1 MSVPG
6 TSFIILFY
14 SPTMR
19 PTRTFLI
26 ACFIFFEGSRFY
38 DPDAFPSDKS
48 ILITVSFA
56 NADKPGRPWSHTRPG
71 ILFLRHAFL
80 LFSRICSV
88 CVRSMLQTLR
98 CISRP
103 PVNHPFSVWPST
115 IGQPFLGSGSIHPRT
130 AAHTCIVPDGH
141 PSHHLFHVLTEE
153 DAQCQI
159 PDLYR
164 ICINVQPLR
173 TVWRC
178 QAATTVL
185 QRVIH
190 NYFS

>member
-1 MSVPG
+1 MPAPG
-6 TSFIILFY
+6 IPDFLFY
-14 SPTMR
+14 S
-19 PTRTFLI
+19 
-26 ACFIFFEGSRFY
+26 FFEGSRFSFHWI
-38 DPDAFPSDKS
+38 AGFFPSDRS
-48 ILITVSFA
+48 ILIAVCFA
-56 NADKPGRPWSHTRPG
+56 NAYKPGRPWSHTRLG

-88 CVRSMLQTLR
+88 CVRSMQQTLR

-141 PSHHLFHVLTEE
+141 PFHHLFHVLPEE
-153 DAQCQI
+153 DAQCLI

-164 ICINVQPLR
+164 ICINVQPLG

-190 NYFS
+190 NYFFLMRSYDHGGD